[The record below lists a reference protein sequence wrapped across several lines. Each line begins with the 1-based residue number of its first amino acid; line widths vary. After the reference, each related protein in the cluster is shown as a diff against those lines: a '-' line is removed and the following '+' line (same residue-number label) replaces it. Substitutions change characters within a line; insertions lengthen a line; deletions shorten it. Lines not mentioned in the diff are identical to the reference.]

1 MSQLLRRMKKF
12 TAVKVK
18 RRKFLDQK
26 VKPSWRK
33 TKKT

>member
-18 RRKFLDQK
+18 RRKFPDQK